1 MFAVI
6 ACSYLYSTHSVIRH
20 STCFNCHSWKNEKW
34 KNEFICVFITSFSSV
49 PDSSMFF
56 VQYKETLRHLINKA
70 FLRYNMWCYYFQT
83 FHKEILHD
91 GESRILFPAAI
102 SLQTPT
108 LVMPLT
114 LSTSPF
120 SCPAIPKTYN
130 FLPK

>member
-34 KNEFICVFITSFSSV
+34 KNEFIYVFITSFSSV

-91 GESRILFPAAI
+91 RRIQDTFSSCNFSANSYFSHASYIIHFPF
-102 SLQTPT
+102 L
-108 LVMPLT
+108 MPCYSKNL
-114 LSTSPF
+114 
-120 SCPAIPKTYN
+120 
-130 FLPK
+130 